1 MLLSESFCNL
11 LRKSVSSL
19 LDCRSGSVL
28 LFAITESVVPNC
40 YSQSMLLLFFVFV
53 PIEHHHKRY
62 AEAERV

>member
-19 LDCRSGSVL
+19 LD
-28 LFAITESVVPNC
+28 F
-40 YSQSMLLLFFVFV
+40 FV